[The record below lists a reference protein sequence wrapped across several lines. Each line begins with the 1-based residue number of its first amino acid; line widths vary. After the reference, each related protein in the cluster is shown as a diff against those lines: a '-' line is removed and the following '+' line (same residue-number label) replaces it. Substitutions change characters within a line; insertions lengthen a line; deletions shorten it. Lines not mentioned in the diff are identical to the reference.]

1 MLRALSYLQMMNW
14 RAAIGF
20 ILCSSLGPVLAA
32 TDPAA
37 DGPFPST
44 LLTLGIPGTQGA
56 TLTTDVYFP
65 GTNNAVSPAAGRCP
79 IIVLGHGFSQS
90 KDQHVNQGRHLA
102 TRGYIVLIPNS
113 NAASDHSRFAD
124 DLRKCI
130 DWIEARDADTK
141 SFFFGCVRADRVGAT
156 GHSAG
161 GLSAILAASRD
172 PRIRAVSPMDP
183 VDNGGLGVTALASVA
198 APVAIAY
205 SEPSSCNADGSAL
218 TLYNAALAPKRG
230 IRIVGA
236 NHTDPQDP
244 ASALS
249 ALFCG
254 PANSTRQALYRRYM
268 AGWFEYH
275 LRGDASYGPWV
286 FNQAGGPLASELAS
300 NKITYAEA
308 PSPLAAWRY
317 VNFGTNVGNAAVAGD
332 AADPEGDRLSNLE
345 EYAFNTDP
353 LAGNAAPIVSASLV
367 ATNGAQFLAM
377 TFPLVTAA
385 SDITYRVEASAD
397 LQTWL
402 PGCTYSGT
410 IRVTATVQTTEFS
423 RAGAG
428 LETLVVRDNVPIP
441 SAPHRFLRLRVT
453 QP

>member
-1 MLRALSYLQMMNW
+1 MLYVTMNW
-14 RAAIGF
+14 LAVF
-20 ILCSSLGPVLAA
+20 SVVLCTYLRPLFAA
-32 TDPAA
+32 TDPAL

-44 LLTLGIPGTQGA
+44 RLTLGIPGTQGA

-65 GTNNAVSPAAGRCP
+65 GTSNALSPAAGRCP
-79 IIVLGHGFSQS
+79 VIVLGHGFSQS

-113 NAASDHSRFAD
+113 HAASDHSRFAD

-130 DWIEARDADTK
+130 DWIEARDSDTN
-141 SFFFGCVRADRVGAT
+141 SLFFGRVRADRVGAT

-172 PRIRAVSPMDP
+172 ARIRAVSPMDP
-183 VDNGGLGVTALASVA
+183 VDNGGQGAAALAILA
-198 APVAIAY
+198 APVAITY

-249 ALFCG
+249 GLFCG
-254 PANSTRQALYRRYM
+254 AADSARQALYRRYM
-268 AGWFEYH
+268 TGWFEYH
-275 LRGDASYGPWV
+275 LRGDARYGPWV
-286 FNQAGGPLASELAS
+286 FNQAGGPLAADLAS
-300 NKITYAEA
+300 NKITYAQA
-308 PSPLAAWRY
+308 PAPLAAWRY
-317 VNFGTNVGNAAVAGD
+317 VNFGVNSTNAAIAGNN
-332 AADPEGDRLSNLE
+332 ADPDGDRLSNVE
-345 EYAFNTDP
+345 EYAFNSDP
-353 LAGNAAPIVSASLV
+353 LAVSTTPVVSASLV
-367 ATNGAQFLAM
+367 VTNGAQFLAM

-385 SDITYRVEASAD
+385 SEITYRVEASAD

-410 IRVTATVQTTEFS
+410 NRITSTAQTTEFS
-423 RAGAG
+423 RTGAG
-428 LETLVVRDNVPIP
+428 LETIVVRDNTSITN
-441 SAPHRFLRLRVT
+441 AHQRFLRLHLT

>member
-1 MLRALSYLQMMNW
+1 MFSA
-14 RAAIGF
+14 G
-20 ILCSSLGPVLAA
+20 LGLAPAA
-32 TDPAA
+32 TDPSL
-37 DGPFPST
+37 DGPFTST
-44 LLTLGIPGTQGA
+44 RLTLGIPGTQGA

-65 GTNNAVSPAAGRCP
+65 GTTNALSAAAGRCP
-79 IIVLGHGFSQS
+79 VILIGHGFSQS

-130 DWIEARDADTK
+130 DWIEARDSDTN
-141 SFFFGCVRADRVGAT
+141 SLFFGRVRADRVGAT

-172 PRIRAVSPMDP
+172 SRIRAVSPMDP
-183 VDNGGLGVTALASVA
+183 VDNSGLGVAALATIA
-198 APVAIAY
+198 APVAITY
-205 SEPSSCNADGSAL
+205 SEPSSCNANGSAL
-218 TLYNAALAPKRG
+218 TLFNAALAPKRG

-244 ASALS
+244 PSALS

-254 PANSTRQALYRRYM
+254 RANSARQSLYRRYM
-268 AGWFEYH
+268 TGWFEYH
-275 LRGDASYGPWV
+275 LRGDASYRPWV
-286 FNQAGGPLASELAS
+286 FNQAGGPLAADLAA

-308 PSPLAAWRY
+308 PAPLAAWRC
-317 VNFGTNVGNAAVAGD
+317 VNFGTNATSAGND
-332 AADPEGDRLSNLE
+332 ANPDGDRYPNLE

-353 LAGNAAPIVSASLV
+353 LIANATPNVSASLV
-367 ATNGAQFLAM
+367 VTNGAQFLGM
-377 TFPLVTAA
+377 TFPLLTTA

-397 LQTWL
+397 LQTWSS
-402 PGCTYSGT
+402 GCTYSGT
-410 IRVTATVQTTEFS
+410 NRVTATAQTAEFS
-423 RAGAG
+423 RVGAG

-441 SAPHRFLRLRVT
+441 SAPQRFLRLRVT

>member
-1 MLRALSYLQMMNW
+1 MKCFLAVCAVWCSVPCPLRAT
-14 RAAIGF
+14 
-20 ILCSSLGPVLAA
+20 

-37 DGPFPST
+37 NGPFPATRQTVS
-44 LLTLGIPGTQGA
+44 IPGTLNT

-65 GTNNAVSPAAGRCP
+65 GTNGVVSPAASRCP
-79 IIVLGHGFSQS
+79 VVVLGHSFSQS

-102 TRGYIVLIPNS
+102 TRGYLVLIPNS
-113 NAASDHSRFAD
+113 NAASDHGRYAD
-124 DLRKCI
+124 DLRKCV
-130 DWIEARDADTK
+130 DWIEARDADTN
-141 SFFFGCVRADRVGAT
+141 SLFFGRVRTDRVGAT

-172 PRIRAVSPMDP
+172 PRIRAVSLMDP
-183 VDNGGLGVTALASVA
+183 VDSGGLGVAALVNLA
-198 APVAIAY
+198 APVAITY

-230 IRIVGA
+230 MRIVGA

-254 PANSTRQALYRRYM
+254 AANSTRQSLYRRYM

-286 FNQAGGPLASELAS
+286 FNQPGGPLSSDLGLS
-300 NKITYAEA
+300 QITYAEA
-308 PSPLAAWRY
+308 PAPLAAWRY
-317 VNFGTNVGNAAVAGD
+317 VNFGTNASNGAVAGD
-332 AADPEGDRLSNLE
+332 YADPDGDMLSNIE

-353 LAGNAAPIVSASLV
+353 LASNATRSVSASLV
-367 ATNGAQFLAM
+367 TTNGQRFLAM

-385 SDITYRVEASAD
+385 TDITYRVEASSD

-402 PGCTYSGT
+402 TACTYSGT
-410 IRVTATVQTTEFS
+410 NRVTATAHTTEFA
-423 RAGAG
+423 RTGAG
-428 LETLVVRDNVPIP
+428 LETIVVRDNTPVGAMPQ
-441 SAPHRFLRLRVT
+441 RFLRLRVT

>member
-1 MLRALSYLQMMNW
+1 MNW
-14 RAAIGF
+14 SAVISL
-20 ILCSSLGPVLAA
+20 ILCACLSPLLAA
-32 TDPAA
+32 TDPAL

-44 LLTLGIPGTQGA
+44 RLTLGIPGTQGA

-65 GTNNAVSPAAGRCP
+65 GTTNAVSPGAGRCTVV
-79 IIVLGHGFSQS
+79 VLGHGFSQS
-90 KDQHVNQGRHLA
+90 KEQHVSQGGHLA

-130 DWIEARDADTK
+130 DWIEARDSDTN
-141 SFFFGCVRADRVGAT
+141 SLFFGRVRADRVGAT

-161 GLSAILAASRD
+161 GLSAILAAARD

-183 VDNGGLGVTALASVA
+183 VDNGGLGVAALTTIA
-198 APVAIAY
+198 APVAITY
-205 SEPSSCNADGSAL
+205 SEPSSCNANGSAL

-230 IRIVGA
+230 IRIFGA

-244 ASALS
+244 SSTLS

-254 PANSTRQALYRRYM
+254 AANTARQALYRRYM

-286 FNQAGGPLASELAS
+286 FNQSGGPLADDFSS

-308 PSPLAAWRY
+308 PAALAAWRY
-317 VNFGTNVGNAAVAGD
+317 VNFGINATNAAIAGNEANPD
-332 AADPEGDRLSNLE
+332 GDRCPNLE

-353 LAGNAAPIVSASLV
+353 LVANASPVVSAAIV
-367 ATNGAQFLAM
+367 ETGGGQFLAM
-377 TFPLVTAA
+377 AFPLVTAA
-385 SDITYRVEASAD
+385 SDITCRVEASAD

-410 IRVTATVQTTEFS
+410 NRVTATAHTTEFS

-428 LETLVVRDNVPIP
+428 LETLVVRDNVSILN
-441 SAPHRFLRLRVT
+441 APQGFLRLRVT